1 MHQYLRGMVTS
12 TVDTTVGGGVNLYD
26 IERVAGGDLTTLL
39 AFVARLAIL
48 RVATVDRLSKQA
60 GSTGFTG
67 ASRPGKE
74 VGMHYTAASQG
85 VFECA
90 NNRPLTHK
98 TIQSLRSPSA

>member
-12 TVDTTVGGGVNLYD
+12 TVDTTIGGGVNLDD
-26 IERVAGGDLTTLL
+26 IERVAGGDLTALL

-67 ASRPGKE
+67 ASRPGNE
-74 VGMHYTAASQG
+74 VGMYYAAPSPA
-85 VFECA
+85 VFSFS
-90 NNRPLTHK
+90 NNPLFTYK
-98 TIQSLRSPSA
+98 L